1 MGECQC
7 KQGFD
12 KQDDGVR
19 FLCEIVGTFFPPYQA
34 LDLRNEMK
42 NCFLS
47 NFRSNIS
54 LALQLFIF

>member
-42 NCFLS
+42 NCF
-47 NFRSNIS
+47 FFC
-54 LALQLFIF
+54 QKGQIFL